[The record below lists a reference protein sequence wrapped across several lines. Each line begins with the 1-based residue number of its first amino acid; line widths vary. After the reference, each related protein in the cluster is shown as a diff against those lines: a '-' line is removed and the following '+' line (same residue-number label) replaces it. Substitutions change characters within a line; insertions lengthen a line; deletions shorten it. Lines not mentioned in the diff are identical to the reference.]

1 MKILKYLDLFGINFH
16 FYIGNKR
23 KLYTSYGGIISLFYT
38 LCCVIIFFVL
48 TFKEVSRKNPIS
60 NISSVSHSSYHKVKF
75 SKEKLWI
82 PWRIIDFNKKII
94 NFKDKLYPSIY
105 IRKGTKNK
113 NEDRFNFNT
122 QNINYKLCNETD
134 FAQKGKNHFID
145 VDLEKL
151 YCMEIDNIELGG
163 GWSENFLNY
172 IQLDIYICKNG
183 IEYDE
188 NNNNCTKFQ
197 TLKEFYTKNDS
208 LAFEYFYPIVEYQPT
223 NYENPIL
230 VIYKNHF
237 YNFSS
242 ILDKEEKI
250 FIQEYV
256 LNDDKGLVFNDDINT
271 SFYGYI
277 SSDFDIIYSN
287 GDLLKEKHS
296 SKLYSLSIFLDTGR
310 ILYTRRYNKIYT
322 IVSNVFPIF
331 NMIFFI
337 FDYFTY
343 MIKTIMTEKY
353 LSELFFQRIKEDKH
367 INYKIIRR
375 KSAGFFFHKY
385 KIDKSMSKRDSNSK
399 VIYNIKKKPNDSYN
413 RENNIKQSDISIN
426 NSENNNDDN
435 NNNFY
440 DNSCENY
447 IDKNEKCFY
456 SSKDVKINKKIKNN
470 NMYISKDSSK
480 DIKSNK
486 SNLEKL
492 NDKLK
497 KIMAMKNCPNN
508 NNNSSLHNINNQKIN
523 NFLEIHFK
531 KLNEKN
537 ESNKNN
543 HDEINNKNQAINKD
557 MIIES
562 SNKNMTK
569 INDEEKNNEL
579 NENYNSKKYYKQFNF
594 YKNKGLNNSAII
606 TRFRLK
612 DSLFGMKDYIY
623 SFFIKAVR
631 KDYKFLTKEFTAI
644 FNFLSNVYDISSY
657 LQLYKQFHI
666 LTGFLLDNGANI
678 DLNHKININNK
689 ELFEQIS
696 LKNKNIFYFALK
708 EQFNKKS

>member
-1 MKILKYLDLFGINFH
+1 
-16 FYIGNKR
+16 
-23 KLYTSYGGIISLFYT
+23 
-38 LCCVIIFFVL
+38 
-48 TFKEVSRKNPIS
+48 
-60 NISSVSHSSYHKVKF
+60 
-75 SKEKLWI
+75 
-82 PWRIIDFNKKII
+82 
-94 NFKDKLYPSIY
+94 
-105 IRKGTKNK
+105 
-113 NEDRFNFNT
+113 
-122 QNINYKLCNETD
+122 
-134 FAQKGKNHFID
+134 
-145 VDLEKL
+145 
-151 YCMEIDNIELGG
+151 
-163 GWSENFLNY
+163 
-172 IQLDIYICKNG
+172 
-183 IEYDE
+183 
-188 NNNNCTKFQ
+188 
-197 TLKEFYTKNDS
+197 
-208 LAFEYFYPIVEYQPT
+208 
-223 NYENPIL
+223 
-230 VIYKNHF
+230 
-237 YNFSS
+237 
-242 ILDKEEKI
+242 
-250 FIQEYV
+250 
-256 LNDDKGLVFNDDINT
+256 
-271 SFYGYI
+271 
-277 SSDFDIIYSN
+277 
-287 GDLLKEKHS
+287 
-296 SKLYSLSIFLDTGR
+296 
-310 ILYTRRYNKIYT
+310 
-322 IVSNVFPIF
+322 
-331 NMIFFI
+331 
-337 FDYFTY
+337 
-343 MIKTIMTEKY
+343 
-353 LSELFFQRIKEDKH
+353 
-367 INYKIIRR
+367 
-375 KSAGFFFHKY
+375 
-385 KIDKSMSKRDSNSK
+385 
-399 VIYNIKKKPNDSYN
+399 
-413 RENNIKQSDISIN
+413 
-426 NSENNNDDN
+426 
-435 NNNFY
+435 
-440 DNSCENY
+440 
-447 IDKNEKCFY
+447 
-456 SSKDVKINKKIKNN
+456 
-470 NMYISKDSSK
+470 MYISKDSSK
-480 DIKSNK
+480 DIQSNK